1 MTTRQKPKRKY
12 NKKIKQQIGRDLVKD
27 TIGTNQLIDY
37 NNFINMLEEKV
48 KVDGEETNVKKYKV
62 FDDTKIKRYKENLG
76 EQLNNQQYNNDPNYQ
91 YQLKKN
97 SKKLY
102 NDIKESIFKGDEY
115 VPPSTTKK
123 RQSKFKY
130 DNTPLTPFEMKLKAQ
145 TEKNIKTKRL
155 KTKTPN
161 IASILDRFL
170 VDKSESLKDKI
181 ITPEIIK
188 KWRDKFEKIE
198 GFKEDDNLNE
208 NFSTIVLSYFDDTRQ
223 RQLIDNEKMFLKKY
237 DERKQKEKE
246 DNDLKKA
253 EVYRIIQLQQKME
266 RNEKL
271 KIEENRIKEEN
282 NMLKKEKTFIK
293 DFSLYKSNPDYTRI
307 KKLFLDKKFNIASA
321 RKYLNMVKYSNNGE
335 IKKTSLPN
343 KRKLDNELSKYEW
356 LINDLKI

>member
-1 MTTRQKPKRKY
+1 
-12 NKKIKQQIGRDLVKD
+12 
-27 TIGTNQLIDY
+27 
-37 NNFINMLEEKV
+37 MLEEKV
-48 KVDGEETNVKKYKV
+48 IVDGEETNVKKYKV
-62 FDDTKIKRYKENLG
+62 FDNIKIKRYKENLG

-115 VPPSTTKK
+115 EPPSTPKK

-130 DNTPLTPFEMKLKAQ
+130 DDTKLTPFEMKLKAQ
-145 TEKNIKTKRL
+145 TEENIKTKRL
-155 KTKTPN
+155 KMRTPN
-161 IASILDRFL
+161 IESILDRFL

-208 NFSTIVLSYFDDTRQ
+208 NFSTIVLSYFDDTSQ
-223 RQLIDNEKMFLKKY
+223 RQLIDKEKMFLKKY

-246 DNDLKKA
+246 ENDFKKA
-253 EVYRIIQLQQKME
+253 EVYRLKQIKQKKE

-271 KIEENRIKEEN
+271 KIEEDKIKREN
-282 NMLKKEKTFIK
+282 NLMKKEKKFIK
-293 DFSLYKSNPDYTRI
+293 DFSSYISNPDYTRI
-307 KKLFLDKKFNIASA
+307 KKLFLDEKFNIAGA

-343 KRKLDNELSKYEW
+343 KRKLDIELSKYE
-356 LINDLKI
+356 

>member
-1 MTTRQKPKRKY
+1 MITRQKPKRKY

-37 NNFINMLEEKV
+37 NNLVNLLQ
-48 KVDGEETNVKKYKV
+48 TNVIV
-62 FDDTKIKRYKENLG
+62 DDTSVRRYKENLG
-76 EQLNNQQYNNDPNYQ
+76 EQLNNQQYNNDPIYQ
-91 YQLKKN
+91 YQLKKI

-102 NDIKESIFKGDEY
+102 KDLKESIFKGDEY
-115 VPPSTTKK
+115 EPPSTPKK

-130 DNTPLTPFEMKLKAQ
+130 DDTPLTPFEMKLKAQ
-145 TEKNIKTKRL
+145 TEENIKTKRL
-155 KTKTPN
+155 KMRTPN
-161 IASILDRFL
+161 ITSILDRFL

-208 NFSTIVLSYFDDTRQ
+208 NFSTIVMSYFDDTRQ
-223 RQLIDNEKMFLKKY
+223 RQLIDKEKMFLKKY

-246 DNDLKKA
+246 DNDFKKA
-253 EVYRIIQLQQKME
+253 EVYRIMQMQQKKD
-266 RNEKL
+266 RKEKL
-271 KIEENRIKEEN
+271 KIEEDKIKREN
-282 NMLKKEKTFIK
+282 NLLKKEKKFIK
-293 DFSLYKSNPDYTRI
+293 DFSLYESNPDYKRI
-307 KKLFLDKKFNIASA
+307 KKIFLENEKFNIASS

-343 KRKLDNELSKYEW
+343 KRRLDNELSKYE
-356 LINDLKI
+356 

>member
-1 MTTRQKPKRKY
+1 MIKRQKPKRKY
-12 NKKIKQQIGRDLVKD
+12 IKKIKHQIGRDLVLD

-37 NNFINMLEEKV
+37 NNLVNLLQR
-48 KVDGEETNVKKYKV
+48 NVIV
-62 FDDTKIKRYKENLG
+62 DDTSVRRYKENLG
-76 EQLNNQQYNNDPNYQ
+76 EQLNNQQYNNDPIYQ
-91 YQLKKN
+91 YQLKKI

-102 NDIKESIFKGDEY
+102 KDLKESIFKGGGDSY
-115 VPPSTTKK
+115 SSTPKK
-123 RQSKFKY
+123 RQSK
-130 DNTPLTPFEMKLKAQ
+130 LTPFEMKLKAQ
-145 TEKNIKTKRL
+145 TEENIKTKRL
-155 KTKTPN
+155 KMRTPN
-161 IASILDRFL
+161 ITSILDRFL

-208 NFSTIVLSYFDDTRQ
+208 NFSTIVLSYFDDTSQ
-223 RQLIDNEKMFLKKY
+223 RQLIDKEKMFLKKY

-253 EVYRIIQLQQKME
+253 EVYRLKQIKQKKE

-271 KIEENRIKEEN
+271 KIEEDKIKREN
-282 NMLKKEKTFIK
+282 NLMKKEKKFIK
-293 DFSLYKSNPDYTRI
+293 DFSSYMSNPDYTRI
-307 KKLFLDKKFNIASA
+307 KKLFLDEKFNIAGA

-343 KRKLDNELSKYEW
+343 KRKLDSELSKYE
-356 LINDLKI
+356 

>member
-1 MTTRQKPKRKY
+1 MIKRQKPKRKY

-27 TIGTNQLIDY
+27 TIGTNQLLDY
-37 NNFINMLEEKV
+37 NNLLNLLQ
-48 KVDGEETNVKKYKV
+48 TNVII
-62 FDDTKIKRYKENLG
+62 DDTKIKRYKENLG

-115 VPPSTTKK
+115 EPPSTPKK

-130 DNTPLTPFEMKLKAQ
+130 YDTPLTPFELKLKAQ
-145 TEKNIKTKRL
+145 TEENLKTKRL

-161 IASILDRFL
+161 ITSILDRFL

-208 NFSTIVLSYFDDTRQ
+208 NFSTIVLSYFDDTSQ
-223 RQLIDNEKMFLKKY
+223 RQLIDKEKMFLKKY

-246 DNDLKKA
+246 DNDFKKA
-253 EVYRIIQLQQKME
+253 EVYRVMQIQQKME
-266 RNEKL
+266 RKKLL
-271 KIEENRIKEEN
+271 KIEEDKIKKEKN
-282 NMLKKEKTFIK
+282 LLKKEKKFIK
-293 DFSLYKSNPDYTRI
+293 DFSLYESNPDYKRI
-307 KKLFLDKKFNIASA
+307 KKIFLENEKFNIASA

-335 IKKTSLPN
+335 IKIASLPK
-343 KRKLDNELSKYEW
+343 KRQLDFDLSKYE
-356 LINDLKI
+356 